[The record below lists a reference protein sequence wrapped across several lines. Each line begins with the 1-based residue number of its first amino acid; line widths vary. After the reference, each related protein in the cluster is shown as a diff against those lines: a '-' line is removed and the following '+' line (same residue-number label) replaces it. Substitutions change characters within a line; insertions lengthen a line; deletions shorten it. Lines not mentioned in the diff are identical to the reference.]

1 LSLNL
6 DNGSIFSNILNFEWI
21 TDPIWITA
29 IGTIGSTLG
38 AVIIAAYSF
47 YIGREN
53 EKNQGLRYVFQLL
66 DDNGHRNA
74 RRRIVN
80 LYGEEDEYQKEKI
93 LRLMGLSENAIRRK
107 EAILKESQE
116 IVKADFDQ
124 IGSLIKNKEI
134 PKNVFIKIYWHEVL
148 KCWQVLDKDIK
159 KIQSDLN
166 DEKYMENFKHL
177 NNLATKYVKRKKKI
191 KDFTKLVHKDIRVYP
206 LLTINEYDSYTREIL
221 IESDE
226 DLNTDT
232 VNHNTIYLVDDNNE
246 KVPSKIEI
254 DYKDENKW
262 IIIRINEKPNDKKCY
277 LYLTKDIRDR
287 YGISLNKPIKSN
299 LPFRFY
305 I

>member
-1 LSLNL
+1 MYLNL
-6 DNGSIFSNILNFEWI
+6 NLFEAVLSNILNFEWI
-21 TDPIWITA
+21 TDPNWITA

-47 YIGREN
+47 YLGREN

-66 DDNGHRNA
+66 DDNSHRNA

-80 LYGEEDEYQKEKI
+80 LYGEEDEYRKEKI
-93 LRLMGLSENAIRRK
+93 FKLMGLSEDEIQRK

-159 KIQSDLN
+159 KIQNDLN

-177 NNLATKYVKRKKKI
+177 NDIATKYAKHKKKI
-191 KDFTKLVHKDIRVYP
+191 KIFTQLVHKDIRVYP
-206 LLTINEYDSYTREIL
+206 LLTDDYYPSTGEIL
-221 IESDE
+221 VKSDE
-226 DLNTDT
+226 DLDIET

-246 KVPSKIEI
+246 KVPSKIDIE
-254 DYKDENKW
+254 YKHENKW
-262 IIIRINEKPNDKKCY
+262 IIIRINEKPNDKKCHV
-277 LYLTKDIRDR
+277 YLTMDIKDR
-287 YGISLNKPIKSN
+287 YGISLNKSIKSD
-299 LPFRFY
+299 FTF
-305 I
+305 

>member
-1 LSLNL
+1 LSLKPN
-6 DNGSIFSNILNFEWI
+6 NESILSNILNFEWI
-21 TDPIWITA
+21 TDPNWITA

-47 YIGREN
+47 YLGREN

-80 LYGEEDEYQKEKI
+80 LYGEEDEYRKEKI
-93 LRLMGLSENAIRRK
+93 LKLMGVKDEDIKRK

-134 PKNVFIKIYWHEVL
+134 PKNLFIKIYWHEVL

-159 KIQSDLN
+159 KIQRDLN

-177 NNLATKYVKRKKKI
+177 NDIATKYAKRKKKI
-191 KDFTKLVHKDIRVYP
+191 KDFNKLVHKDIRVYP
-206 LLTINEYDSYTREIL
+206 LLTDNYNPSTGEIL
-221 IESDE
+221 IKSDE
-226 DLNTDT
+226 ELDAETINR
-232 VNHNTIYLVDDNNE
+232 NTIYLVDDNNE
-246 KVPSKIEI
+246 KVPSKIDVE
-254 DYKDENKW
+254 YKHENKW
-262 IIIRINEKPNDKKCY
+262 IIIRINEKPNDKKCHV
-277 LYLTKDIRDR
+277 YLTTDIKDR
-287 YGISLNKPIKSN
+287 YGVSLNKSIKSD
-299 LPFRFY
+299 FTF
-305 I
+305 